1 MIKRIKGEPISA
13 SLYTLALEPSHI
25 YGLSRMFGL
34 HNIKDEIKHRLNA
47 PNLKYGFG
55 DRR

>member
-34 HNIKDEIKHRLNA
+34 HNIKHEIKHRLNA